1 SRPDCDQHDVVI
13 NGCIVDYKTARDERR
28 RSERMAHGID
38 SLRETN
44 ISQHLISSKVSQS
57 PVTTPIDNQGVVT

>member
-1 SRPDCDQHDVVI
+1 
-13 NGCIVDYKTARDERR
+13 
-28 RSERMAHGID
+28 MAHGID

-57 PVTTPIDNQGVVT
+57 PTKTPEIEISEAFARSAAVTE

>member
-1 SRPDCDQHDVVI
+1 
-13 NGCIVDYKTARDERR
+13 
-28 RSERMAHGID
+28 MAHGID

-57 PVTTPIDNQGVVT
+57 PVTTPIDSQDRCSAITLHERVRKSEVDGGKSAG